1 MVGYGD
7 DSPGFIDE
15 KDQDASDR
23 APDSEGK
30 RPNMKKK
37 AIKKVLDAIDSAETD
52 LELDPAA
59 PESPQA
65 KYTKGLGTGGSV
77 WDSSFA
83 ETTRETIST
92 ILATIGSEF
101 TGVRHNVSVQH
112 QAEPEKVDN
121 GDSRADW
128 DVL

>member
-1 MVGYGD
+1 
-7 DSPGFIDE
+7 
-15 KDQDASDR
+15 
-23 APDSEGK
+23 
-30 RPNMKKK
+30 MKKK

-59 PESPQA
+59 SESPRA
-65 KYTKGLGTGGSV
+65 KYTKGLGDRRIGVGLII
-77 WDSSFA
+77 A

-101 TGVRHNVSVQH
+101 TGVRHNVSVRH
-112 QAEPEKVDN
+112 QAEPEKVDS